1 MRIAVT
7 TDCPEEAKAI
17 RRAVF
22 IEEQGFVNEFD
33 AIDARAQ
40 HAVAYC
46 DGQPAATGRLF
57 AAEEPRTM
65 TIGRVAVL
73 PAFRGRHLGQ
83 AVLTALENAAREQGA
98 DRVVLSSQCA
108 ARAFYEKCGYT
119 ACGAVYYDEHCP
131 HIRMEKAL

>member
-1 MRIAVT
+1 
-7 TDCPEEAKAI
+7 
-17 RRAVF
+17 
-22 IEEQGFVNEFD
+22 
-33 AIDARAQ
+33 
-40 HAVAYC
+40 
-46 DGQPAATGRLF
+46 
-57 AAEEPRTM
+57 M

>member
-1 MRIAVT
+1 MEIIVT
-7 TDCPEEAKAI
+7 KECPADAKAI

-22 IEEQGFVNEFD
+22 IEEQGFINEFD
-33 AIDARAQ
+33 EIDARAR
-40 HAVAYC
+40 HAVIYC
-46 DGQPAATGRLF
+46 DGQPAATGRVF
-57 AAEEPRTM
+57 AADEPQTM

-98 DRVVLSSQCA
+98 VRTVLSSQCT

-119 ACGAVYYDEHCP
+119 ASGAVYYDEHCP
-131 HIRMEKAL
+131 HIHMEKTL